1 MCGELNNQVLVEK
14 ICYDLGYNL
23 ENFISDSTFAF
34 FYEIRQKDENI
45 GFIYQGN
52 NHPFIHVMS
61 MMLIS
66 EEGQNLL
73 NLQCPPIL
81 DFCKNRGSHYSV
93 ENDDG
98 EPKLVLTISIPEEE
112 FTAEKFVESLES
124 IVSCLNNVSL
134 FLKKLKN

>member
-1 MCGELNNQVLVEK
+1 
-14 ICYDLGYNL
+14 
-23 ENFISDSTFAF
+23 
-34 FYEIRQKDENI
+34 
-45 GFIYQGN
+45 
-52 NHPFIHVMS
+52 
-61 MMLIS
+61 MMFIS
-66 EEGQNLL
+66 EEDQNLL

>member
-52 NHPFIHVMS
+52 NHPS
-61 MMLIS
+61 
-66 EEGQNLL
+66 L
-73 NLQCPPIL
+73 N
-81 DFCKNRGSHYSV
+81 KSV
-93 ENDDG
+93 
-98 EPKLVLTISIPEEE
+98 KTH
-112 FTAEKFVESLES
+112 FYF
-124 IVSCLNNVSL
+124 SL
-134 FLKKLKN
+134 FFLS